1 MLRDRG
7 REEMLREGERE
18 KGERDV
24 EGGRRQRNDSKYKNC
39 RDRSLHHQISRLE
52 STTGTK

>member
-24 EGGRRQRNDSKYKNC
+24 EGGRRQRNGSK
-39 RDRSLHHQISRLE
+39 
-52 STTGTK
+52 